1 MKTLCT
7 KINSNGMVVV
17 SAPLVMSLVF
27 WVKQSCVYRDVT
39 FFAIVNTEIIE

>member
-27 WVKQSCVYRDVT
+27 WVKQSLYIGMSHSLR
-39 FFAIVNTEIIE
+39 